1 MGTQVSLDKASSY
14 EYVGELQTNVI
25 YRQGRVYKLHELTDK
40 KIKRLLEQDEAY
52 WSNHFQLKSGSS
64 KSTPT
69 PPPAKKDK

>member
-1 MGTQVSLDKASSY
+1 
-14 EYVGELQTNVI
+14 
-25 YRQGRVYKLHELTDK
+25 VYKLHELTDK